1 MLSRKKL
8 FPIIATGLCILA
20 SVALF
25 SSNLFARGQEQAEQG
40 REHGLVQVE
49 AKYVCM
55 VNNQRFDKEQ
65 IAIKVKDRTYYG
77 CCEMCKE
84 KLRSNA
90 KSRVATD
97 PVSGKEVDKAT
108 AVIGA
113 SPDGKV
119 FYFESLDNLKHF
131 KLD

>member
-1 MLSRKKL
+1 
-8 FPIIATGLCILA
+8 
-20 SVALF
+20 
-25 SSNLFARGQEQAEQG
+25 
-40 REHGLVQVE
+40 
-49 AKYVCM
+49 
-55 VNNQRFDKEQ
+55 
-65 IAIKVKDRTYYG
+65 
-77 CCEMCKE
+77 MCKE

-90 KSRVATD
+90 KSRVAID

-119 FYFESLDNLKHF
+119 FYFENLDNLKQF